1 MYTLLITVMLV
12 VGYVWS
18 RKPSNRARMY
28 RAAAAAVGR
37 LHTALS
43 KAAEGEKAASR
54 AFEMMPAVARV
65 DRSAA
70 LVPARPSR
78 SEVMRSWLV
87 LYA

>member
-1 MYTLLITVMLV
+1 MLA

-28 RAAAAAVGR
+28 RATAAAVGR
-37 LHTALS
+37 LHSMLA
-43 KAAEGEKAASR
+43 KAAEGEKAKSR
-54 AFEMMPAVARV
+54 TFEVMPAPVRV
-65 DRSAA
+65 DRSME
-70 LVPARPSR
+70 LVAPRPAK